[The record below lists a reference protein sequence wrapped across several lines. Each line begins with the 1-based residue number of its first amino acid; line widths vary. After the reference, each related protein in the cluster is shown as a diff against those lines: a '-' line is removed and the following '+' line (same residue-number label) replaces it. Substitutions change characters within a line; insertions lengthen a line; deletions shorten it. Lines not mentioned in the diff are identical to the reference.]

1 MSGIEFSASGPA
13 REPGA
18 RARPS
23 PRARRRA
30 IALGIL
36 AGVITACL
44 MLAIDAAVSAHRMLG
59 AISSARLHLI
69 DGGNSV
75 VTGDPDVATA
85 AFRAAGLSAL
95 DALGDADRPG
105 VRLLAGLPIVGDNV
119 TAAKAVAQAQVDTAR
134 AGLTMADAARTM
146 DWNTILLPTTTS
158 LGHIDLAEVRRATPQ
173 LESVAT
179 QLQTALN
186 RLELA
191 GGGHLIGPVAAGYDN
206 AVTTLGRT
214 AALAADARDLARV
227 APPLF
232 GGQGIRRY
240 LVAVGSLAQPFGP
253 SGRVGPVGVLTA
265 RHGTLTLEP
274 FSPADPSIG
283 DAATSPDAP
292 TSAEAM
298 LTAAEASGF
307 DHLDGV
313 FLMDTVGLQDLLWMV
328 GDVDT
333 DAWDTA
339 LSRWN
344 AVQVLDA
351 DVLQGT
357 NATAADVQ
365 QATIAGDV
373 LTTGLTRHPS
383 TEAFGTGSAEMVA
396 GRHLVIYARDPAVQT
411 LLSRLG
417 ATGRLVGA
425 GNPLA
430 IVWNTTG
437 VARTGLLLRRPI
449 SVGVTLDASGLAKMR
464 TVIDL
469 EDQAPNGPPSVQL
482 GKPFGPEPV
491 GGYAADVE
499 RVPAQG
505 RPAHQRGAE
514 LTDHDRDVGGGGPPR
529 RHGSP
534 IRVAER
540 GDVHDRERPGAPGRH
555 RGGRPPSV
563 PPGDHAGADGRR
575 RSPARV
581 DPDPRRDGDRLD
593 HGRHDRGRVH
603 RAVGGRAGRAAGRA
617 DRALRLSAA
626 RATRRTGGIAQGLGQ
641 RGVRAVPVREHG
653 LGERP
658 GDREVGVVPG
668 DAVLVLAR
676 EVGVHLIEEGDVGAR
691 AEPVRHPRRDV
702 EAAQPLVGVEV
713 DRAHLAERGR
723 AVPEIDQG
731 DERPAL
737 EHAPVVR
744 LLEVVVQAA
753 QHPGPAATQVGL
765 EDRRRPLGQPLLPVE
780 LDEGAAP
787 VGVRERDP

>member
-13 REPGA
+13 REPKA

-30 IALGIL
+30 IALGIV

-119 TAAKAVAQAQVDTAR
+119 AAAKAVAQAQVDTAR

-146 DWNTILLPTTTS
+146 NWNTILLPTTTS
-158 LGHIDLAEVRRATPQ
+158 LGHVDLAEVRQATPQ

-179 QLQTALN
+179 QLQTALS

-283 DAATSPDAP
+283 DAASSPDAP

-430 IVWNTTG
+430 FVWNTTG
-437 VARTGLLLRRPI
+437 VARTGLLLRRPT
-449 SVGVTLDASGLAKMR
+449 SVGITLDASGLAKMR

-491 GGYAADVE
+491 GGYAADVSVYLPKGSQHISVE
-499 RVPAQG
+499 PSSPTTTGTSVEAGLHVATGALFTSPSAAMSMTVSAQVPQAVTEVGDLHQYRLVITPAPTAVDDPLRVSIRIPDAM
-505 RPAHQRGAE
+505 AIVST
-514 LTDHDRDVGGGGPPR
+514 TDGMIVGGSTARWAGVP
-529 RHGSP
+529 
-534 IRVAER
+534 
-540 GDVHDRERPGAPGRH
+540 
-555 RGGRPPSV
+555 GGRPV
-563 PPGDHAGADGRR
+563 
-575 RSPARV
+575 V
-581 DPDPRRDGDRLD
+581 L
-593 HGRHDRGRVH
+593 
-603 RAVGGRAGRAAGRA
+603 
-617 DRALRLSAA
+617 
-626 RATRRTGGIAQGLGQ
+626 I
-641 RGVRAVPVREHG
+641 VRYG
-653 LGERP
+653 
-658 GDREVGVVPG
+658 
-668 DAVLVLAR
+668 
-676 EVGVHLIEEGDVGAR
+676 
-691 AEPVRHPRRDV
+691 
-702 EAAQPLVGVEV
+702 
-713 DRAHLAERGR
+713 
-723 AVPEIDQG
+723 
-731 DERPAL
+731 
-737 EHAPVVR
+737 
-744 LLEVVVQAA
+744 
-753 QHPGPAATQVGL
+753 
-765 EDRRRPLGQPLLPVE
+765 
-780 LDEGAAP
+780 
-787 VGVRERDP
+787 